1 MKRLVVL
8 TLISSLKHFVLS
20 ILVLVNETVSCVD
33 TNVSL
38 KQFVL
43 SILVSINETVSCV
56 DTDVSLKQF
65 DLSILVSSMKRC
77 QHWCWS
83 MKRLVVL
90 TLILSLEPF
99 CQYCIVNETASCVNT
114 DIIIETVCSVN
125 TGFVSEMVS
134 CVNTDIIIETVRS
147 VSTGIGQ

>member
-8 TLISSLKHFVLS
+8 TLISSLKHFILS
-20 ILVLVNETVSCVD
+20 ILVLV
-33 TNVSL
+33 
-38 KQFVL
+38 
-43 SILVSINETVSCV
+43 NETVSCV

-77 QHWCWS
+77 QHWYWS

-99 CQYCIVNETASCVNT
+99 CQYCIVNETVSCVNT
-114 DIIIETVCSVN
+114 DIIIETVCSVK

-134 CVNTDIIIETVRS
+134 CVNTDIITETLPFVN
-147 VSTGIGQ
+147 TGIGQGNG